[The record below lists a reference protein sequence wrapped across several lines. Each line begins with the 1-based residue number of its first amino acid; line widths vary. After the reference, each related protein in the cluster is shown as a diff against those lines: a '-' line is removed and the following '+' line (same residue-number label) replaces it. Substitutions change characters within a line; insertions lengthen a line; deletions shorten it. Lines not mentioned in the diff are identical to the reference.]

1 MSARSPTVLLFD
13 IDGTLIDSG
22 GAGRRAMV
30 HAFETTHGRP
40 DATTGFSFA
49 GMTDQGILRRALSAI
64 GVEVTPEAMDTIL
77 AAYLLQLEI
86 ELARSE
92 HYRVLPG
99 VASLVASLVELDG
112 IAVGLGT
119 GNVRDG
125 AYAKL
130 RRGDIHHHFE
140 FGGFGCDAEDRT
152 ELLRAG
158 AVRGAGQL
166 GVPLEACR
174 VVVIGDTPKDVA
186 AAIGIGAAC
195 LGVGTGGSTPADLVA
210 LGAVWG
216 FETLDDPAVRTVLRG
231 D

>member
-1 MSARSPTVLLFD
+1 MSARRPTVLLFD

-30 HAFETTHGRP
+30 HAFATTHGRP

-64 GVEVTPEAMDTIL
+64 GVEVTAEAMAEVL
-77 AAYLLQLEI
+77 SAYLEKLAI
-86 ELARSE
+86 ELESSE

-99 VASLVASLVELDG
+99 VASLVAWLGELDG
-112 IAVGLGT
+112 IALGLGT
-119 GNVRDG
+119 GNVKDG
-125 AYAKL
+125 AFAKL
-130 RRGDIHHHFE
+130 RRGDIHHHFG

-158 AVRGAGQL
+158 AVRGAARL
-166 GVPLEACR
+166 GAPVEACR

-186 AAIGIGAAC
+186 AAMGIGAAC
-195 LGVGTGGSTPADLVA
+195 VGVGTGGSAPADLVA
-210 LGAVWG
+210 LGATWG
-216 FETLDDPAVRTVLRG
+216 VDTLEDPSVRAVLVDD
-231 D
+231 

>member
-1 MSARSPTVLLFD
+1 MRARRPTVLLFD

-30 HAFETTHGRP
+30 HAFTKVHGRP

-49 GMTDQGILRRALSAI
+49 GMTDKAILRRGLEAASVA
-64 GVEVTPEAMDTIL
+64 VTAEAMEEIL
-77 AAYLLQLEI
+77 AAYLFRLEI
-86 ELARSE
+86 ELELSAA
-92 HYRVLPG
+92 YRVLPG
-99 VASLVASLVELDG
+99 VEGLVPWLDEHDD

-119 GNVRDG
+119 GNVKDG
-125 AYAKL
+125 AFAKL
-130 RRGDIHHHFE
+130 RRGGIDHHFE

-158 AVRGAGQL
+158 AVRGAEL
-166 GVPLEACR
+166 LEAPLEACR

-210 LGAVWG
+210 LGAAWG
-216 FETLDDPAVRTVLRG
+216 VETLEDPQVRAVLRG